1 MAIKVMIVDDAMFMR
16 NMISDIFQGK
26 KFGEEDYE
34 VVAEAENGIEAVE
47 RYKEHMPDVVTMDI
61 VMPEMTGIEALKEI
75 MQINADANVIM
86 CSALGQDSLV
96 MEALDSGAK
105 DFIVKPFQPEKVLDV
120 VVRILKDTR
129 GAAVG
134 SSGRFSRPY
143 GYVQIQG
150 SVYLGGKGA
159 SPGNQR
165 LHS

>member
-26 KFGEEDYE
+26 KFGEEEYE

-47 RYKEHMPDVVTMDI
+47 KYKEHMPDVVTMDI

-75 MQINADANVIM
+75 MQINAGASVIM

-129 GAAVG
+129 GD
-134 SSGRFSRPY
+134 
-143 GYVQIQG
+143 
-150 SVYLGGKGA
+150 
-159 SPGNQR
+159 
-165 LHS
+165 

>member
-47 RYKEHMPDVVTMDI
+47 KYKEHMPDVITMDI

-129 GAAVG
+129 G
-134 SSGRFSRPY
+134 
-143 GYVQIQG
+143 
-150 SVYLGGKGA
+150 
-159 SPGNQR
+159 N
-165 LHS
+165 